1 MYSNTETEKFK
12 HSNISKRSDF
22 DHCTVWYRQDKSII
36 NSGLLK
42 VNVIY
47 HCASLLLP
55 YFWDFVVKKNAPIL
69 MVIVFLN
76 INTINKCN

>member
-1 MYSNTETEKFK
+1 MYSNRGKTSEKFK
-12 HSNISKRSDF
+12 DSNISKRSDF

-47 HCASLLLP
+47 HCASLSLP
-55 YFWDFVVKKNAPIL
+55 YFWDFVV
-69 MVIVFLN
+69 
-76 INTINKCN
+76 TKCPYSYGYCISQH